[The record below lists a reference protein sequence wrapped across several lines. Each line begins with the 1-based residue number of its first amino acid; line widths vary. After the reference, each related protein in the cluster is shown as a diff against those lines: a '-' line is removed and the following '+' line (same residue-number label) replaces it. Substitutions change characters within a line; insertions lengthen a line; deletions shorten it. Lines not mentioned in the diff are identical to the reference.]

1 MLMRDLYAHII
12 SILHGAT
19 NADTDKYR
27 IVDTEEKR
35 EAFTNALRDGRQHGE
50 YCCFFARPDERLYEL
65 FKRKNVSLWSRY
77 LNKQKDVYNTS
88 YKGVPSDK

>member
-35 EAFTNALRDGRQHGE
+35 EAFTNALREWEATWRI
-50 YCCFFARPDERLYEL
+50 LL
-65 FKRKNVSLWSRY
+65 FLCPSR
-77 LNKQKDVYNTS
+77 
-88 YKGVPSDK
+88 